1 MPSKSRKNMPC
12 VRSQPTLLRRYRQY
26 LQLEKGLSPLTVK
39 AYTDD
44 LSKLLN
50 YLAPTQTDF
59 RNVTVDQIHQ
69 FLAALHDI
77 GINAR
82 SQARIL
88 SGIRS
93 FFHFLCLEKEIE
105 QDPTEL
111 VQAPHIP
118 RHLPEILSTQEID
131 AIKQQIDLS
140 LPEGHRNRAIIETLY
155 SCGLRVSELCDL
167 RISNLYLEQS
177 FIKVTGKGSKER
189 LVPISPC
196 AIADL
201 NNWFACRNRIVVT
214 PGHEDY
220 VFISPRRGTKLSRI
234 TVFHWVKRLATDAG
248 IKKSISPHTF
258 RHTFATHLLEGGAN
272 LRAIQAMLGHESI
285 ATTQIY
291 THIDR
296 NLLRQEILLHHP
308 RNNPR

>member
-1 MPSKSRKNMPC
+1 MTSKKAATVPSVPAH
-12 VRSQPTLLRRYRQY
+12 PTLMRRYRQY

-39 AYTDD
+39 AYADD
-44 LSKLLN
+44 LRKLLDF
-50 YLAPTQTDF
+50 LAPGTDI
-59 RNVTVDQIHQ
+59 RSVTDAEIHQ
-69 FLAALHDI
+69 FLAALHDV
-77 GINAR
+77 GINPR

-93 FFHFLCLEKEIE
+93 FFRFLCLEKEIE

-111 VQAPHIP
+111 IQAPRIP
-118 RHLPEILSTQEID
+118 KRLPEVLTLQEVD

-140 LPEGHRNRAIIETLY
+140 LPEGVRNRAIIETLY

-167 RISNLYLEQS
+167 RLSNLFLEQS

-201 NNWFACRNRIVVT
+201 SHWFLHRNLIAVR

-234 TVFHWVKRLATDAG
+234 TVFHWVKRLAALAG
-248 IKKSISPHTF
+248 IKKDISPHTF

-296 NLLRQEILLHHP
+296 QQLRREILLHHP
-308 RNNPR
+308 RNNPQ

>member
-1 MPSKSRKNMPC
+1 MPC

-44 LSKLLN
+44 LSKLLG

-201 NNWFACRNRIVVT
+201 NNWFACRRRIAVA

-234 TVFHWVKRLATDAG
+234 TVFHWVKRLAADAG
-248 IKKSISPHTF
+248 IKKNISPHTF

-308 RNNPR
+308 RNNPQ

>member
-1 MPSKSRKNMPC
+1 MTSKKAATLPSCPAH
-12 VRSQPTLLRRYRQY
+12 PTLMRRYRQY

-39 AYTDD
+39 AYADD
-44 LSKLLN
+44 LRKLLDF
-50 YLAPTQTDF
+50 LAPETDI
-59 RNVTVDQIHQ
+59 RSVTDAEIHQ
-69 FLAALHDI
+69 FLAALHDV
-77 GINAR
+77 GINPR

-93 FFHFLCLEKEIE
+93 FFRFLCLEKEIE

-111 VQAPHIP
+111 IQAPRIP
-118 RHLPEILSTQEID
+118 KRLPEVLTLQEVD

-140 LPEGHRNRAIIETLY
+140 LPEGVRNRAIIETLY

-167 RISNLYLEQS
+167 RLSNLFLEQS

-201 NNWFACRNRIVVT
+201 RHWFLHRNLIAVR

-234 TVFHWVKRLATDAG
+234 TVFHWVKRLAALAG
-248 IKKSISPHTF
+248 IKKDISPHTF

-296 NLLRQEILLHHP
+296 QQLRREILLHHP
-308 RNNPR
+308 RNNPQ

>member
-1 MPSKSRKNMPC
+1 MPC

-44 LSKLLN
+44 LSKLLG

-59 RNVTVDQIHQ
+59 RNVTIDQIHQ

-93 FFHFLCLEKEIE
+93 FFHFLCLEKEME

-201 NNWFACRNRIVVT
+201 NNWFACRRRIAVA

-234 TVFHWVKRLATDAG
+234 TVFHWVKRLAADAG

-308 RNNPR
+308 RNNPQ